1 VKKETLLLAVPTSPL
16 APLLPRSTSPPCRPK
31 GRTGQRAMVNH
42 TFVTDHPTAKYE
54 RVPTVVHHELTG
66 FRQIASGSTRNGCP
80 RQVAFKKPAAR
91 VEVAR
96 Q

>member
-1 VKKETLLLAVPTSPL
+1 
-16 APLLPRSTSPPCRPK
+16 
-31 GRTGQRAMVNH
+31 MVNH
-42 TFVTDHPTAKYE
+42 AFVTGHPTAKWE
-54 RVPTVVHHELTG
+54 RVPAVVHHELTG
-66 FRQIASGSTRNGCP
+66 FRRSRLAQHNGCP